1 MIDLRNLLRVK
12 TDVIKIVKPYKC
24 GSLEVKRDTITD
36 EISVYYAEI
45 EGSNMYKII
54 IRAVNIENRDDIIR
68 YEIINW
74 PGRRHFFNGFLDGF
88 NEEENELYNFRDTCY
103 KLTGNALGSD
113 VFLSKKD
120 VLKFKERF
128 QERISEAKF
137 NGLYEI
143 NYKKNYV
150 GKRVFEGRK
159 YFVTYSNG
167 DEFFLDSFGD
177 ESPIKLDYDILDS
190 RYDTPYQIKVIV
202 ERGYHFNK
210 CKYTPNALRQIIQD
224 CERKMSEEVR

>member
-24 GSLEVKRDTITD
+24 GNLEVKRDTITN
-36 EISVYYAEI
+36 EISVYYAET
-45 EGSNMYKII
+45 ESSNMYKII

-103 KLTGNALGSD
+103 KLTENTLGSD

-128 QERISEAKF
+128 QERISEAKYD
-137 NGLYEI
+137 GLYEI
-143 NYKKNYV
+143 KYKEQYV
-150 GKRVFEGRK
+150 GERVFEGVK
-159 YFVTYSNG
+159 YFVTYRDGN
-167 DEFFLDSFGD
+167 ECILESFGD
-177 ESPIKLDYDILDS
+177 EIPIKLDYDILDS

-210 CKYTPNALRQIIQD
+210 CKYTPNALRQIIKNYECQ
-224 CERKMSEEVR
+224 KSGEEK